1 MTTEE
6 PLVGEMPANE
16 HELAVHPRGKSG
28 KYIPPSRTPFDTK
41 GFNGYKAQPLDSK
54 RETLRQK
61 WLNVSYLV
69 LDRAEPMARTLAK
82 KDFGRMVQLL
92 MSAGI
97 AYDKV
102 FPKVDA
108 VANVNA
114 VFNLFAGLPSSRV
127 CNVVGRSPV
136 PSNAVPSNTDSIP
149 TVGSSPV
156 PSNTDSIPTDSIPTD
171 SNNT

>member
-6 PLVGEMPANE
+6 PLVSENCVSE

-114 VFNLFAGLPSSRV
+114 VFNLFAGLPSSRI
-127 CNVVGRSPV
+127 CNV
-136 PSNAVPSNTDSIP
+136 
-149 TVGSSPV
+149 VGSSPV
-156 PSNTDSIPTDSIPTD
+156 PSVTDSIPTDST
-171 SNNT
+171 TT